1 VLTIRG
7 AKFGKSRLVPLHAST
22 RKVLADYVA
31 RRERAWAKRPVSS
44 YLFVSGWGNRLDG
57 GNIRRTFYALS
68 RQIGLRGPSDNRGP
82 RLHAMRHGFAS
93 TTLLR
98 RYRTGENAE
107 RRLPILSAYLRDRP
121 RTGSWRLENALLVD
135 PDNSTRRLL
144 IADGYPAQPEIW
156 AWCCPSSRRPR
167 PSKSTLPSLRPPPST
182 PMRSR
187 FFWRS
192 SDRYYPRLPNCRP
205 AANIVCP
212 RLSSAVEFDKWLFCL
227 NRRSTRR
234 P

>member
-1 VLTIRG
+1 MPSGACPSYLLTFEIVRE
-7 AKFGKSRLVPLHAST
+7 LVPGAS
-22 RKVLADYVA
+22 K
-31 RRERAWAKRPVSS
+31 
-44 YLFVSGWGNRLDG
+44 
-57 GNIRRTFYALS
+57 I
-68 RQIGLRGPSDNRGP
+68 
-82 RLHAMRHGFAS
+82 
-93 TTLLR
+93 
-98 RYRTGENAE
+98 
-107 RRLPILSAYLRDRP
+107 
-121 RTGSWRLENALLVD
+121 ALLVD

-212 RLSSAVEFDKWLFCL
+212 RLSSTVEFDRWLFL
-227 NRRSTRR
+227 PQQRFDEATLTSASRRRSDVRQR
-234 P
+234 AKRQR